1 MVIARASRPNK
12 QRAFEPSIH
21 LTFHDTHQSSASS
34 TFKPSLNLLVGMTKL
49 KIVHNEQTVLR
60 FTVFFE
66 LPESETD
73 HMLESRDNLETHWD
87 AKVGPCRRSTGQL
100 LGIWRV

>member
-1 MVIARASRPNK
+1 MNQNAGAVNTWAKAHIQGVLSLDD
-12 QRAFEPSIH
+12 H
-21 LTFHDTHQSSASS
+21 HQKFLH
-34 TFKPSLNLLVGMTKL
+34 FKPSLNLLVGMTKL